1 MFDNSTD
8 KNSVS
13 VDNSNI
19 KGDLVGR
26 DQYKILPKPSQIDIH
41 NENYKLEREGNKTTN
56 EVMAKLNHYSSSLDN
71 LRNLETKLKDA
82 GFDYLIDEAL
92 ELKQSISKLIMKYQ
106 NYKSAQKIITLIL
119 SDIVSIF
126 NAKIKPKLKNIV
138 EESEI
143 KCIFLEDLENELQ
156 DKLGENVLDI
166 FNEELQGMAYFL
178 TGNCHIE
185 WK

>member
-1 MFDNSTD
+1 MFDSSSD
-8 KNSVS
+8 KNIVS
-13 VDNSNI
+13 VKDT
-19 KGDLVGR
+19 KVGGDFVGR
-26 DQYKILPKPSQIDIH
+26 DKNTYLPKPSQVDIH
-41 NENYKLEREGNKTTN
+41 NENYKLEIESNKITN
-56 EVMAKLNHYSSSLDN
+56 EVMDKLNHYNSSLDN
-71 LRNLETKLKDA
+71 LRSLEIKLKGA

-92 ELKQSISKLIMKYQ
+92 ELKQSVSKLIMKHQ

-126 NAKIKPKLKNIV
+126 NAKIKPKLKNIS

-143 KCIFLEDLENELQ
+143 KYIFLEDLENEIQ

-166 FNEELQGMAYFL
+166 YNDEIQGMAYFL